1 MGHGHG
7 HGQSHHTPDGTF
19 STLVSGPAVPL
30 LSLAEAKAHCRV
42 DFADDDDLLTAYVQ
56 AATDMVDAEWGELGR
71 ALVTQRWRTVM
82 PAFPASGHFDLT
94 PPPVKQITSITYYDA
109 DNAEQTLDSNV
120 YRLTVN
126 GEFAGVDLVAGETWP
141 ATYARDDAVSVEFD
155 AGYGD
160 AASDVPEGIRLA
172 ARLMVGHWYENRMAV
187 TEKSMATLPMGVR
200 ALLNKY
206 RVVRGHI

>member
-1 MGHGHG
+1 MAP
-7 HGQSHHTPDGTF
+7 HHTHHKPDGTF
-19 STLVSGPAVPL
+19 STLVEGPAVPL

-42 DFADDDDLLTAYVQ
+42 DYSDDDDLLTAYVQ

-71 ALVTQRWRTVM
+71 ALVTQRWRATM
-82 PAFPASGHFDLT
+82 PAFPASGHFDIT
-94 PPPVKQITSITYYDA
+94 PPPVQQITSITYYDT
-109 DNAEQTLDSNV
+109 DNAEQTLSSGV

-126 GEFAGVDLVAGETWP
+126 GEFASVDLLDGASWP
-141 ATYARDDAVSVEFD
+141 QTYARADAVSVDFD

-172 ARLMVGHWYENRMAV
+172 VRLMVGHWYEQRAAV
-187 TEKSMATLPMGVR
+187 TEKSMSALPLGIR
-200 ALLNKY
+200 SLLNKY